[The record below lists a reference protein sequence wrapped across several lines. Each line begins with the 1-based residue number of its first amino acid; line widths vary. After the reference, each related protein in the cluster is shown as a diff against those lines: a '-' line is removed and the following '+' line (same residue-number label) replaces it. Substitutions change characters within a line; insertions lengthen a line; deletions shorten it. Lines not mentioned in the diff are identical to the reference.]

1 MNSTSL
7 VYCSSEMT
15 QDLVYLIGPF
25 TTLSYIL
32 AKEGVV
38 KMNLIII
45 LKKSV
50 FITKI
55 NEKKW
60 GNNHVYI
67 YWMVYFSNFS
77 FPLQTLSVLSINVKH
92 FRCLDHVIIEL
103 KLPIPYCI
111 NTVQPL
117 MLRKWSRNINDFSL
131 RFLEP
136 LEQLKSLTSKTVL
149 CDNASVKRYVP
160 KTIQISREHGTPL
173 VYNLSLQWLTIF
185 YLT

>member
-15 QDLVYLIGPF
+15 QDLVYLIDPF

-55 NEKKW
+55 NEKK
-60 GNNHVYI
+60 NEETIMYI
-67 YWMVYFSNFS
+67 FIEWSIFRILDFLANTQRAVNKREA
-77 FPLQTLSVLSINVKH
+77 FPV
-92 FRCLDHVIIEL
+92 
-103 KLPIPYCI
+103 
-111 NTVQPL
+111 
-117 MLRKWSRNINDFSL
+117 SR
-131 RFLEP
+131 
-136 LEQLKSLTSKTVL
+136 
-149 CDNASVKRYVP
+149 
-160 KTIQISREHGTPL
+160 SRD
-173 VYNLSLQWLTIF
+173 Y
-185 YLT
+185 

>member
-15 QDLVYLIGPF
+15 QDLVYLIDPF

-55 NEKKW
+55 NEKKMRKQS
-60 GNNHVYI
+60 YI
-67 YWMVYFSNFS
+67 YLLNGLFFE
-77 FPLQTLSVLSINVKH
+77 F
-92 FRCLDHVIIEL
+92 
-103 KLPIPYCI
+103 
-111 NTVQPL
+111 
-117 MLRKWSRNINDFSL
+117 
-131 RFLEP
+131 
-136 LEQLKSLTSKTVL
+136 
-149 CDNASVKRYVP
+149 
-160 KTIQISREHGTPL
+160 
-173 VYNLSLQWLTIF
+173 
-185 YLT
+185 

>member
-15 QDLVYLIGPF
+15 QDLVYLIDPF

-55 NEKKW
+55 NEK
-60 GNNHVYI
+60 NEETIMYI
-67 YWMVYFSNFS
+67 FIEWSIFRILAFLANTQRAVNKRDA
-77 FPLQTLSVLSINVKH
+77 FPV
-92 FRCLDHVIIEL
+92 
-103 KLPIPYCI
+103 
-111 NTVQPL
+111 
-117 MLRKWSRNINDFSL
+117 SR
-131 RFLEP
+131 
-136 LEQLKSLTSKTVL
+136 
-149 CDNASVKRYVP
+149 
-160 KTIQISREHGTPL
+160 SRD
-173 VYNLSLQWLTIF
+173 Y
-185 YLT
+185 

>member
-15 QDLVYLIGPF
+15 QDLVYLIDPF

-55 NEKKW
+55 NEKKMRKQSC
-60 GNNHVYI
+60 I
-67 YWMVYFSNFS
+67 YLLN
-77 FPLQTLSVLSINVKH
+77 
-92 FRCLDHVIIEL
+92 
-103 KLPIPYCI
+103 
-111 NTVQPL
+111 
-117 MLRKWSRNINDFSL
+117 SL
-131 RFLEP
+131 FFE
-136 LEQLKSLTSKTVL
+136 
-149 CDNASVKRYVP
+149 
-160 KTIQISREHGTPL
+160 
-173 VYNLSLQWLTIF
+173 F
-185 YLT
+185 

>member
-15 QDLVYLIGPF
+15 QDLVYLIDPF

-38 KMNLIII
+38 KIYLIII

-55 NEKKW
+55 NEKKI

-67 YWMVYFSNFS
+67 Y
-77 FPLQTLSVLSINVKH
+77 
-92 FRCLDHVIIEL
+92 
-103 KLPIPYCI
+103 
-111 NTVQPL
+111 
-117 MLRKWSRNINDFSL
+117 
-131 RFLEP
+131 
-136 LEQLKSLTSKTVL
+136 
-149 CDNASVKRYVP
+149 
-160 KTIQISREHGTPL
+160 
-173 VYNLSLQWLTIF
+173 
-185 YLT
+185 

>member
-15 QDLVYLIGPF
+15 QDLVYLIDPF

-55 NEKKW
+55 NEKKMRKQSC
-60 GNNHVYI
+60 I
-67 YWMVYFSNFS
+67 Y
-77 FPLQTLSVLSINVKH
+77 
-92 FRCLDHVIIEL
+92 
-103 KLPIPYCI
+103 
-111 NTVQPL
+111 
-117 MLRKWSRNINDFSL
+117 SL
-131 RFLEP
+131 NGLFFE
-136 LEQLKSLTSKTVL
+136 S
-149 CDNASVKRYVP
+149 
-160 KTIQISREHGTPL
+160 
-173 VYNLSLQWLTIF
+173 
-185 YLT
+185 

>member
-1 MNSTSL
+1 MYIFIEWS
-7 VYCSSEMT
+7 
-15 QDLVYLIGPF
+15 IF
-25 TTLSYIL
+25 RIL
-32 AKEGVV
+32 AFLANTQRAVNKRDA
-38 KMNLIII
+38 
-45 LKKSV
+45 
-50 FITKI
+50 
-55 NEKKW
+55 
-60 GNNHVYI
+60 
-67 YWMVYFSNFS
+67 
-77 FPLQTLSVLSINVKH
+77 

-117 MLRKWSRNINDFSL
+117 MLRKRSRNINDFSL

-173 VYNLSLQWLTIF
+173 VYNLSLQ
-185 YLT
+185 

>member
-15 QDLVYLIGPF
+15 QDLVYLIDSF

-55 NEKKW
+55 NEKKMRKQSC
-60 GNNHVYI
+60 I
-67 YWMVYFSNFS
+67 YLLNGLFFE
-77 FPLQTLSVLSINVKH
+77 F
-92 FRCLDHVIIEL
+92 
-103 KLPIPYCI
+103 
-111 NTVQPL
+111 
-117 MLRKWSRNINDFSL
+117 
-131 RFLEP
+131 
-136 LEQLKSLTSKTVL
+136 
-149 CDNASVKRYVP
+149 
-160 KTIQISREHGTPL
+160 
-173 VYNLSLQWLTIF
+173 
-185 YLT
+185 

>member
-15 QDLVYLIGPF
+15 QDLVYLIDPF

-55 NEKKW
+55 NGKKMRKQSC
-60 GNNHVYI
+60 I
-67 YWMVYFSNFS
+67 YLLNGLFFE
-77 FPLQTLSVLSINVKH
+77 F
-92 FRCLDHVIIEL
+92 
-103 KLPIPYCI
+103 
-111 NTVQPL
+111 
-117 MLRKWSRNINDFSL
+117 
-131 RFLEP
+131 
-136 LEQLKSLTSKTVL
+136 
-149 CDNASVKRYVP
+149 
-160 KTIQISREHGTPL
+160 
-173 VYNLSLQWLTIF
+173 
-185 YLT
+185 

>member
-15 QDLVYLIGPF
+15 QDLVYLIDPF

-55 NEKKW
+55 NEK
-60 GNNHVYI
+60 NEETIMYI
-67 YWMVYFSNFS
+67 FIEW
-77 FPLQTLSVLSINVKH
+77 SI
-92 FRCLDHVIIEL
+92 FRILAFLANTQRAVIKREAFL
-103 KLPIPYCI
+103 
-111 NTVQPL
+111 V
-117 MLRKWSRNINDFSL
+117 SR
-131 RFLEP
+131 
-136 LEQLKSLTSKTVL
+136 
-149 CDNASVKRYVP
+149 
-160 KTIQISREHGTPL
+160 SRD
-173 VYNLSLQWLTIF
+173 Y
-185 YLT
+185 

>member
-15 QDLVYLIGPF
+15 QDLVYLIDPF

-55 NEKKW
+55 NGKNEETIM
-60 GNNHVYI
+60 YI
-67 YWMVYFSNFS
+67 FIEWSIFRILAFLANTQRAVNKREA
-77 FPLQTLSVLSINVKH
+77 FPV
-92 FRCLDHVIIEL
+92 
-103 KLPIPYCI
+103 
-111 NTVQPL
+111 
-117 MLRKWSRNINDFSL
+117 SR
-131 RFLEP
+131 
-136 LEQLKSLTSKTVL
+136 
-149 CDNASVKRYVP
+149 
-160 KTIQISREHGTPL
+160 SRD
-173 VYNLSLQWLTIF
+173 Y
-185 YLT
+185 

>member
-15 QDLVYLIGPF
+15 QDLVYLIDPF

-55 NEKKW
+55 NEKKMRKQSC
-60 GNNHVYI
+60 I
-67 YWMVYFSNFS
+67 YLLNGLFFEFQLSS
-77 FPLQTLSVLSINVKH
+77 QTLSVLSINVKH

-111 NTVQPL
+111 NPVQPL

-160 KTIQISREHGTPL
+160 KTIQIPREHGRPL
-173 VYNLSLQWLTIF
+173 VYNLSLQ
-185 YLT
+185 